1 MEQFVLKCMVP
12 KPKAYLS
19 KIHQK
24 VHVIVSQEFELYL
37 IKSMKNGIQIKSF
50 QSFVNTLVR
59 GHICSFLQVR

>member
-1 MEQFVLKCMVP
+1 MEKFVLKCIVP

-19 KIHQK
+19 KIHKK

-37 IKSMKNGIQIKSF
+37 IKSMKNGSQIKSF